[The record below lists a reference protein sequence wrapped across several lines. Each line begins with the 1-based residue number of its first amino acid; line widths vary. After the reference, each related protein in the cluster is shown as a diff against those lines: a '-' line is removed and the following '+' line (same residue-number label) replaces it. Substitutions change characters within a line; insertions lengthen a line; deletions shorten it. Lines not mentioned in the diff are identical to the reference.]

1 MRGVHPLLPRSLEVP
16 IATDI
21 RVEAERLSSA
31 AGDAKLGLR
40 LMGGLAVWLVSP
52 SVRVPPFARDYVD
65 LDFAVRK
72 RDSRAVMPFLQEQGY
87 LPERLFNSIHGAQRL
102 NFSHPEGLWTI
113 DVVVDE
119 LRMSHL
125 IDLRGRLEPGR
136 PTIDLADL
144 LLTKLQV
151 WEINAKDLG
160 DITCLLADRQLSEAG
175 AGDAEAIDVSRIL
188 GLTGVDWGLCHTL
201 ERNLRDVAAYA
212 RERRP
217 TEARFD
223 PVAQAESLLAAIA
236 AGRKSLAWRARARI
250 GERMRWYERPE
261 EVRH

>member
-1 MRGVHPLLPRSLEVP
+1 LAP
-16 IATDI
+16 IAADI
-21 RVEAERLSSA
+21 RAEAEQLTA
-31 AGDAKLGLR
+31 AAATAKLGLR
-40 LMGGLAVWLVSP
+40 LMGGLAIWLVSP
-52 SVRVPPFARDYVD
+52 SVRLPPFARDYAD

-72 RDSRAVMPFLQEQGY
+72 RDSRAVTPFLLGRGY

-102 NFSHPEGLWTI
+102 NFSHPERPWTI
-113 DVVVDE
+113 DVVVDA
-119 LRMSHL
+119 LRMSHV

-160 DITCLLADRQLSEAG
+160 DITCLLADRALSES
-175 AGDAEAIDVSRIL
+175 GDGEAIDVSRIL
-188 GLTGVDWGLCHTL
+188 ALTGADWGICHTL
-201 ERNLRDVAAYA
+201 ERNLRDVAAFA
-212 RERRP
+212 RQRRP
-217 TEARFD
+217 PDAPFD
-223 PVAQAESLLAAIA
+223 PKVQAEALLTAIA

-250 GERMRWYERPE
+250 GERVRWYETPE